1 MSKKEKKKNNI
12 STSPFV
18 LGCLH
23 FSGILSKIAL
33 VSFALTFLYLT
44 LVFWGESIRNFS
56 SLPLEDQKYYFV
68 ALRNTVFIFDISVI
82 GILIFTTICNFTYDF
97 YSKILLLVSL
107 IFAYGLPYVFV
118 KYTPISDFQNVYFL
132 SNIVQAYSDM
142 GKIALFLAIILYAKD
157 LYLTIANAYA
167 KLRGGTKQKSKP
179 VKRKAYKLGN
189 NCWDSG
195 YCTPELRDLCPAFLL
210 KKPCWKLG
218 IGCCDATIFLM
229 SAKTDYAK
237 HLLNDVKLSV
247 QSKSEKLESCRKCH
261 IFLVHQR
268 RKYKQLVPVILVISA
283 GIGYLVYE
291 QLWYFFENAIT
302 QIDKF
307 ARFLMPNSGSITD
320 TQLPFAVMVG
330 FMVAVSILL
339 AITLMVQ
346 LLHYSIFKLKL

>member
-1 MSKKEKKKNNI
+1 MSKKGRKKNSL
-12 STSPFV
+12 STNPFV
-18 LGCLH
+18 LGLLH
-23 FSGILSKIAL
+23 ISGIISKISL
-33 VSFALTFLYLT
+33 ISFALTFLYLT
-44 LVFWGESIRNFS
+44 LVFWGDSIRNFS
-56 SLPLEDQKYYFV
+56 SLSMADQKYYFV
-68 ALRNTVFIFDISVI
+68 ALRNTILVFDISVI

-107 IFAYGLPYVFV
+107 LFAYGLPYIFV
-118 KYTPISDFQNVYFL
+118 KYTPISDFQNVNFL

-167 KLRGGTKQKSKP
+167 KLRAAPKSKSKP
-179 VKRKAYKLGN
+179 IKRKAYKIGN
-189 NCWDSG
+189 SCWDSG

-237 HLLNDVKLSV
+237 HLLQDVQLDV

-268 RKYKQLVPVILVISA
+268 RKYKQLLPVILLVSA

-291 QLWYFFENAIT
+291 QLWYFFDNAIT
-302 QIDKF
+302 QLDKF

-320 TQLPFAVMVG
+320 THLPFAIMVG

-346 LLHYSIFKLKL
+346 ILHYSIFKLKL